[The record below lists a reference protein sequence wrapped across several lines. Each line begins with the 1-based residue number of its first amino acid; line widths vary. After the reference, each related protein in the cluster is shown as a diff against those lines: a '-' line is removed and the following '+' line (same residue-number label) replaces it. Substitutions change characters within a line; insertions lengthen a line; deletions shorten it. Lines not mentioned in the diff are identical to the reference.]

1 MVAWAFRP
9 LTILNTLNSRGA
21 TMYQYFIGI
30 DISKHEFV
38 VAVHGNNKA
47 QTYSNNPAGFEKF
60 FLAYESVLKKGLVVL
75 ETTGGY
81 ELALIHYLQIRQC
94 AIHRANTRK
103 VKHFIRSFG
112 KLAKTDFIDA
122 LALAHYGF
130 ERHPSLELFQVN
142 SQQKLLKLVQ
152 RRLELKQM
160 LVQEKNRR
168 QAPDQGELRKSF
180 DVIIN
185 AIESELKAIE
195 KEIDLVCK
203 EDLLLEEKKKVIKE
217 VKGIGDI
224 IAIELLALLPE
235 LGKIN
240 RKKIA
245 SLAGLAPH
253 PNESGKK
260 IGYRSTKGGRAEIK
274 PILFMA
280 AMTAARS
287 KSRLGEF
294 YEQLIKKGKK
304 KMVALTALMR
314 KILTIVNAKMRDFF
328 LLKEIPQHG

>member
-1 MVAWAFRP
+1 
-9 LTILNTLNSRGA
+9 
-21 TMYQYFIGI
+21 MYQHFIGI
-30 DISKHEFV
+30 DIGKNNFV
-38 VAVHGNNKA
+38 TAIYGSN
-47 QTYSNNPAGFEKF
+47 QTSTYSNNINGFEEF
-60 FLAYESVLKKGLVVL
+60 FLSNEAVLKNGLIVL

-81 ELALIHYLQIRQC
+81 EIDLIYYLQARQC
-94 AIHRANTRK
+94 FIHRANTRK

-112 KLAKTDFIDA
+112 RLAKTDAIDA
-122 LALAHYGF
+122 QALAQYGY
-130 ERHPSLELFQVN
+130 ERQATLELFQVN

-168 QAPDQGELRKSF
+168 QAPDQKELRKSF
-180 DVIIN
+180 DTIIN
-185 AIESELKAIE
+185 VIEVEIEVIE
-195 KEIDLVCK
+195 KEIDQLFK
-203 EDLLLEEKKKVIKE
+203 ADSFLETKKKIIKE
-217 VKGIGDI
+217 IKGIGDV
-224 IAIELLALLPE
+224 IACELIALLPE

-240 RKKIA
+240 RRKIA

-260 IGYRSTKGGRAEIK
+260 IGYRSTRGGRSEIK

-287 KSRLGEF
+287 KSSLGEF
-294 YEQLIKKGKK
+294 YTRLVKAGKK

-314 KILTIVNAKMRDFF
+314 KILIIANAKMRDFLF
-328 LLKEIPQHG
+328 LKEIPQHG

>member
-1 MVAWAFRP
+1 
-9 LTILNTLNSRGA
+9 
-21 TMYQYFIGI
+21 MYQHFIGI
-30 DISKHEFV
+30 DIGKNNFV
-38 VAVHGNNKA
+38 TAIYGSN
-47 QTYSNNPAGFEKF
+47 QTSTYSNNINGFEEF
-60 FLAYESVLKKGLVVL
+60 FLSNEAVLKNGLIVL

-81 ELALIHYLQIRQC
+81 EIDLIYYLQARQC
-94 AIHRANTRK
+94 FIHRANTRK

-112 KLAKTDFIDA
+112 RLAKTDAIDA
-122 LALAHYGF
+122 QALAQYGY
-130 ERHPSLELFQVN
+130 ERQATLELFQVN

-168 QAPDQGELRKSF
+168 QAPDQKELRKSF
-180 DVIIN
+180 DTIIKVIEVE
-185 AIESELKAIE
+185 IEVIE
-195 KEIDLVCK
+195 KEIDQLFK
-203 EDLLLEEKKKVIKE
+203 ADSFLETKKKIIKE
-217 VKGIGDI
+217 IKGIGDV
-224 IAIELLALLPE
+224 IACELIALLPE

-240 RKKIA
+240 RRKIA

-260 IGYRSTKGGRAEIK
+260 IGYRSTRGGRSEIK

-287 KSRLGEF
+287 KSSLGEF
-294 YEQLIKKGKK
+294 YTRLVKAGKK

-314 KILTIVNAKMRDFF
+314 KILIIANAKMRDFLF
-328 LLKEIPQHG
+328 LKEIPQHG

>member
-1 MVAWAFRP
+1 
-9 LTILNTLNSRGA
+9 
-21 TMYQYFIGI
+21 MYQNFIGI
-30 DISKHEFV
+30 DISKNDFS
-38 VAVHGNNKA
+38 VAVHGKNK
-47 QTYSNNPAGFEKF
+47 TNIYSNDLDGFSDF
-60 FLAYESVLKKGLVVL
+60 ISTYEDILKNGLVIL

-81 ELALIHYLQIRQC
+81 ELALIHYLQAQHC
-94 AIHRANTRK
+94 AVHRANTRK
-103 VKHFIRSFG
+103 VKYFIRSFG
-112 KLAKTDFIDA
+112 RLAKTDSIDA
-122 LALAHYGF
+122 LALAQYGH
-130 ERHPSLELFQVN
+130 ERHSSLELFQVN

-168 QAPDQGELRKSF
+168 QAPDQRELKKSF
-180 DVIIN
+180 DVMIN
-185 AIESELKAIE
+185 AIETELKAIE
-195 KEIDLVCK
+195 KDIDHVCK
-203 EDLLLEEKKKVIKE
+203 TDLLLEEKKKVIKE
-217 VKGIGDI
+217 IKGIGDI
-224 IAIELLALLPE
+224 IAIELIALLPE

-260 IGYRSTKGGRAEIK
+260 IGYRSTKGGRTEIK

-287 KSRLGEF
+287 KSKLGEF
-294 YEQLIKKGKK
+294 YEQLLKNGKK

-314 KILTIVNAKMRDFF
+314 KILVIANAKIRDFL
-328 LLKEIPQHG
+328 LLKEISQHG

>member
-1 MVAWAFRP
+1 
-9 LTILNTLNSRGA
+9 
-21 TMYQYFIGI
+21 MYQNFIGI
-30 DISKHEFV
+30 DISKNDFV
-38 VAVHGNNKA
+38 IAIYNNKKSN
-47 QTYSNNPAGFEKF
+47 TYSNDSAGFTKF
-60 FLAYESVLKKGLVVL
+60 FSAYETILRNGLIVL

-81 ELALIHYLQIRQC
+81 ELGLIHFLQAQQC
-94 AIHRANTRK
+94 AVHRANTRK

-112 KLAKTDFIDA
+112 KLAKTDSIDA
-122 LALAHYGF
+122 FGLAQYGY
-130 ERHPSLELFQVN
+130 ERHSLLELFQVN

-168 QAPDQGELRKSF
+168 QAPDQRELKKSF
-180 DVIIN
+180 DMIIK
-185 AIESELKAIE
+185 ALELEIETIE
-195 KEIDLVCK
+195 KQIDLIFK
-203 EDLLLEEKKKVIKE
+203 ADPFLEEKKKVLKE
-217 VKGIGDI
+217 IKGIGDI
-224 IAIELLALLPE
+224 IATELIALLPE
-235 LGKIN
+235 LGIIN

-245 SLAGLAPH
+245 SLSGLAPH

-260 IGYRSTKGGRAEIK
+260 IGYRSTKGGRSEIK

-294 YEQLIKKGKK
+294 YEKLIQNGKK

-314 KILTIVNAKMRDFF
+314 KILVIANAKLRDF
-328 LLKEIPQHG
+328 LQLKEITQHG